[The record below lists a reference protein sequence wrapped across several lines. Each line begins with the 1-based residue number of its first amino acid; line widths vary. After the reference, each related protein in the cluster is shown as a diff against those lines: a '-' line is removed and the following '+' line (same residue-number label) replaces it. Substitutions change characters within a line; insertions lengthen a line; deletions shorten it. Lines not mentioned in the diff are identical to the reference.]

1 MPAAPEPLRLR
12 STRSYRHL
20 APPVSPRHT
29 LSALPAERDA
39 CNPLCINSF
48 RELQRVSVRVE
59 PKNRLLGRKL
69 LSVVEGK
76 ARFLTKNARK
86 SRFYLLTGFCPFLRN
101 SSRSPNV
108 TRTKNS
114 LVNTLHHK
122 QPVFDGL
129 CIPAKAIDT
138 QETVSS
144 SEFDPGCESS

>member
-48 RELQRVSVRVE
+48 RELQRVSVRGE

-101 SSRSPNV
+101 SSRSPDV
-108 TRTKNS
+108 TRTKNRG
-114 LVNTLHHK
+114 VNTRYQK
-122 QPVFDGL
+122 GRVFEGFFFSKW
-129 CIPAKAIDT
+129 P
-138 QETVSS
+138 
-144 SEFDPGCESS
+144 